1 MYSSETSAS
10 IHWGSILNRTTRLF
24 SGNSSILT
32 KKKSP
37 SKHKITLFQ
46 QDGKI
51 SPNDV
56 YHHLA
61 NNKIKALQV
70 SKETDN
76 KVTSDDNKSLV
87 DEKMCTL
94 NENTEIN
101 SSVLNNPVPMKMDG
115 IDHNGIGVNY
125 EDDDLDEIEHCYN
138 GIDNTNV
145 NKYSLNEYKL
155 SQHSIASSPLN
166 TSSTQFSKKCL
177 SN

>member
-37 SKHKITLFQ
+37 PKHKITLCQ

-94 NENTEIN
+94 NENTEI
-101 SSVLNNPVPMKMDG
+101 
-115 IDHNGIGVNY
+115 
-125 EDDDLDEIEHCYN
+125 
-138 GIDNTNV
+138 T
-145 NKYSLNEYKL
+145 
-155 SQHSIASSPLN
+155 
-166 TSSTQFSKKCL
+166 
-177 SN
+177 